1 MEPHHGGL
9 DPSLTQ
15 YFTPVLYVL
24 ITIIIIIS
32 VIHANA
38 QITRNVLIGVL
49 YSHINMYIIV

>member
-9 DPSLTQ
+9 DPSMTQ
-15 YFTPVLYVL
+15 YFTDWPPAL